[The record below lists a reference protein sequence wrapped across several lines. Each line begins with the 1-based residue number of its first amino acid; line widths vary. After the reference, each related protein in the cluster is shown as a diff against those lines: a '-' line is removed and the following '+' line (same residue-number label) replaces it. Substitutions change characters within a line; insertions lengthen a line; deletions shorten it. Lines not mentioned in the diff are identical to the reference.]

1 MLEER
6 VERCGPFGLGQH
18 SEPWSLVPRRLP
30 IEGLTLLNSTK
41 LFGEVLISR
50 SSSHLFKSLLPVGQV
65 LEPLV
70 NLLGCLSAEA
80 QITQVKRSL
89 LSGVLDLASL
99 APGKNSELGRPPCT
113 PRLPLP
119 NEGRAP
125 RLSLLFPGITP
136 DEACRG

>member
-1 MLEER
+1 
-6 VERCGPFGLGQH
+6 VQP
-18 SEPWSLVPRRLP
+18 
-30 IEGLTLLNSTK
+30 TLFNSTE
-41 LFGEVLISR
+41 LFSKVLIGR
-50 SSSHLFKSLLPVGQV
+50 SSSHLFKSLLPIGQV

-70 NLLGCLSAEA
+70 DLFGYLSADVRTAE
-80 QITQVKRSL
+80 KKSS

-99 APGKNSELGRPPCT
+99 APGKNSELGRPLCA

>member
-1 MLEER
+1 VSR
-6 VERCGPFGLGQH
+6 
-18 SEPWSLVPRRLP
+18 
-30 IEGLTLLNSTK
+30 TLL
-41 LFGEVLISR
+41 GID
-50 SSSHLFKSLLPVGQV
+50 SS
-65 LEPLV
+65 
-70 NLLGCLSAEA
+70 
-80 QITQVKRSL
+80 

-136 DEACRG
+136 DEACRGWEVVEEAIPRLPKPLAAPEEAVGGPRDCRVSLAGCPGSVGVEGAGPGEGDRWGLRV